1 MGART
6 RGLANNVLTSGK
18 LDATDAISGV
28 IPANNIANAS
38 LTSATTYG
46 SVTGGIP
53 AVSSDPPSPSEG
65 DIWYNTTTGKIR
77 FRAQSGA
84 WATGGNLNTGRSQ
97 SGADGTQTSTLVASG
112 NAGGSPLTTTAVETY
127 NGSSWT
133 EVGDVNTARRIG
145 GSTADDSTAGL
156 FFGGWILS
164 GNALQTLNESWN
176 GSSWTE
182 VGDINTSRGFIA
194 GAGNATAALAFGGGP
209 PTGNYGNETEVWNG
223 SSWTEVNNLNTNRY
237 AAGQGGGTSTAAIAA
252 GGSVSGGS
260 TADCETWNGSSWTEV
275 NNLNTSRTHLLT
287 TGTTTNALVAGGEH
301 TTQVATSETWN
312 GTSWSNIDDMATA
325 RHYLFGAGTG
335 AAGIAVGGD
344 PGRNISEEWTFGAS
358 SFDVG

>member
-28 IPANNIANAS
+28 IPASNIANGS

-46 SVTGGIP
+46 SVTGGVP

-65 DIWYNTTTGKIR
+65 DIWYNTTTGKLR
-77 FRAQSGA
+77 FRAQAGA
-84 WATGGNLNTGRSQ
+84 WASGGNLNTGRSQ
-97 SGADGTQTSTLVASG
+97 SGAAGTQTSSLVASG
-112 NAGGSPLTTTAVETY
+112 NQGGSPLVVNNVETY
-127 NGSSWT
+127 NGTAFT
-133 EVGDVNTARRIG
+133 EVGDVNTGRRIG
-145 GSTADDSTAGL
+145 ASAAADSTAGL

-164 GNALQTLNESWN
+164 GNAHSALNESWN

-194 GAGNATAALAFGGGP
+194 GAGTATAALAFGGGP
-209 PTGNYGNETEVWNG
+209 PGGNYGNETEVWNG

-237 AAGQGGGTSTAAIAA
+237 AAGQGGGTTTAAIAA
-252 GGSVSGGS
+252 GGSVSGGQ

-275 NNLNTSRTHLLT
+275 NNLNTARSHQLT

-325 RHYLFGAGTG
+325 RHYLMGAGTG
-335 AAGIAVGGD
+335 TAGIAIGGD
-344 PGRNISEEWTFGAS
+344 PGRNISEEWTFGTS